1 MPDRLILEGLLVAL
15 AVGTLGFAVCLF
27 AEQRRRTALARRIAM
42 LQGTR
47 GAVGGDAARQS
58 VEDITLRPTAKRRS
72 LRGLLDQA
80 LGTEHPLVDASGRA
94 GWIAAAVAL
103 GAAAAVFWLLAVF
116 AELPLPV
123 GALAGAAAALC
134 AARWRFVR
142 AKRGTMRLLL
152 DQLPDAVGLVVR
164 AIRSGIPVAESMRA
178 LGDAMPVPTG
188 PEFRRVADEVAV
200 GVDLEAALWRM
211 AERSGLPEY
220 RFFVVAVVLQ
230 RETGGDLA
238 ETLGQLADV
247 IRKRRALRQRGY
259 ALSAEARTSVWVL
272 AALPFVAM
280 GSLYVLSPAYVMRLF
295 TTPDG
300 KMLLGLAAFSLALGL
315 LTMQAMIRKILA

>member
-1 MPDRLILEGLLVAL
+1 MDSRLLLQLLFAAL
-15 AVGTLGFAVCLF
+15 AAGTVGTAVGM
-27 AEQRRRTALARRIAM
+27 AVGQRRRGALDRRIAA
-42 LQGTR
+42 LHGPR
-47 GAVGGDAARQS
+47 GSADAAQTS
-58 VEDITLRPTAKRRS
+58 VEDITLRPAAGRRS
-72 LRGLLDQA
+72 LRGLLDRA
-80 LGTEHPLVDASGRA
+80 LGIDGPLADT
-94 GWIAAAVAL
+94 
-103 GAAAAVFWLLAVF
+103 GAAARWTAAGLA
-116 AELPLPV
+116 A
-123 GALAGAAAALC
+123 AAAAAALWVTVAFAGLPLPLGPPAAAAAALG
-134 AARWRFVR
+134 AARWRFTR
-142 AKRGTMRLLL
+142 ARRRTVARLL

-164 AIRSGIPVAESMRA
+164 SIRSGIPVAESMRA
-178 LGDAMPVPTG
+178 LADSMPAPTG

-200 GVDLEAALWRM
+200 GVDLEAALWRL
-211 AERSGLPEY
+211 AERSDLPEY

-247 IRKRRALRQRGY
+247 IRKRRALRQRGF

-300 KMLLGLAAFSLALGL
+300 KMLLGLAAVSLALGL